1 MCSLLS
7 PFRVFI
13 TACASQDGIF
23 RLREAK
29 NLCLLSL
36 QEELRGNRSMFG
48 GRGTLGYQ
56 SRCSEVPSLLQG
68 DWKYFSQARNEL
80 GIKDYS

>member
-7 PFRVFI
+7 PFRVFN

-36 QEELRGNRSMFG
+36 QEELRGNCSMFG

-68 DWKYFSQARNEL
+68 DGKYFSQARNKL
-80 GIKDYS
+80 GIKGYS